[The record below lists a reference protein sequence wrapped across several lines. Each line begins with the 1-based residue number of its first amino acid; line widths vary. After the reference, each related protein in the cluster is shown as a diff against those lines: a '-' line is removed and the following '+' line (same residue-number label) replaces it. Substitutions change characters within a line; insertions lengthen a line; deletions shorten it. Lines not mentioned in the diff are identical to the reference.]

1 MGTGTFLGLDATG
14 EDAAAVVL
22 PVPLEATVSYE
33 RGTAHGPRAILA
45 ASEQV
50 ELYDREFDAE
60 PALLHGIR
68 TLPEL
73 VLPPDL
79 GEAVER
85 IADAVAAI
93 AARSRLPVVLGGE
106 HTVTVGVVRG
116 LLRAHEGPLTIVQVD
131 AHADLRDTYDG
142 TPLSHAC
149 AARRWLDD
157 PRVEQV
163 LQVGLRSES
172 AEDAAFA
179 RSQPERVHAFPVEE
193 LRGSEWQQRLAT
205 RLAGRNVH
213 LTLDVD
219 GLDPS
224 VVPATGTPEPG
235 GLTWWQALEVIRI
248 TARASAR
255 VVAVDCVELA
265 PREGQHAADFTVAKL
280 VYKAISH
287 ALAA

>member
-1 MGTGTFLGLDATG
+1 MGTGAFLGLDSAG
-14 EDAAAVVL
+14 GDAAAVVL
-22 PVPLEATVSYE
+22 PVPLEATVSYGT
-33 RGTAHGPRAILA
+33 GTAHGPRAILA
-45 ASEQV
+45 ASAQV

-60 PALLHGIR
+60 PALRHGIR

-73 VLPPDL
+73 TLPPDL
-79 GEAVER
+79 AEAVEC
-85 IADAVAAI
+85 IADAVADI
-93 AARSRLPVVLGGE
+93 AGHARLPVVLGGE
-106 HTVTVGVVRG
+106 HTVSVGVVRG

-149 AARRWLDD
+149 VARRWLED

-179 RSQPERVHAFPVEE
+179 RSRPDRVLAFPAEE
-193 LRGSEWQQRLAT
+193 LQGSAWQPRLAA
-205 RLAGRNVH
+205 RLAGRQVH
-213 LTLDVD
+213 LSLDVD

-224 VVPATGTPEPG
+224 VVAATGTPEPG
-235 GLTWWQALEVIRI
+235 GLTWSQALEVIRI

-265 PREGQHAADFTVAKL
+265 PREGQHAADFAVARL